1 MKPKKHKKNNA
12 LPSLPFRSIHTFKLN
27 ALNKIQ
33 EAKSAGNISNQYIA
47 DQTGLHFQTIRNTLT
62 GKSTNLETVIK
73 ILTVL
78 NIQFHLH
85 LPENNEKAQNV
96 Q

>member
-1 MKPKKHKKNNA
+1 MKTKKHKKKNA
-12 LPSLPFRSIHTFKLN
+12 PPSLPFLNIHNFKMQ

-33 EAKSAGNISNQYIA
+33 HAKQSESISNQYIA

-78 NIQFHLH
+78 KIHFHLH
-85 LPENNEKAQNV
+85 LPENSEKVQNM